1 MLTLTIIAFALNL
14 TAAVINTVV
23 GIHGKSTFN
32 IGCAMFNW
40 LLTGYFFGEVVKVVG
55 S

>member
-40 LLTGYFFGEVVKVVG
+40 VLTGYFLASLVQG
-55 S
+55 SGS